1 LFNVLVAIASASSK
15 HRIDLHNFGV
25 MGVAGGCKDWVLDK
39 RKRKIKG
46 FEE

>member
-1 LFNVLVAIASASSK
+1 MYLLLLLPPPLNIASTF
-15 HRIDLHNFGV
+15 IILV
-25 MGVAGGCKDWVLDK
+25 LWGVAGGCKDWVLDK